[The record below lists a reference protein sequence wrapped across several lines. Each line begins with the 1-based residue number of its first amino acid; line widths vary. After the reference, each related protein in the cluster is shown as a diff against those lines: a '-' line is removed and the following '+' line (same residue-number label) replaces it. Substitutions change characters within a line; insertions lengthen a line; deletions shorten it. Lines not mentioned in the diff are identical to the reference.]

1 MKKAVPFFMAAL
13 CAAVLFS
20 GCSFQHGASSAA
32 QSPANSSSSHTGSVT
47 LIVNSAP
54 SGVTQSSS
62 QGSSKST
69 ASSEDLST
77 GKNTAGNPANYV
89 TREKTASQG
98 NIVKPE
104 STDSSEFNK
113 KFKDNPVD
121 KHYVSEINNAVSNI
135 EIVKVSDKYAGL
147 WEKEIVN
154 AYSELKNKAG
164 SSAWKQIEAD
174 QKNWENG
181 KAAAIQKI
189 SEDAKA
195 SGGSMAQAE
204 AASGAMD
211 YYRDRAAQL
220 YRRLFDYDKNY
231 SYAFST
237 K

>member
-32 QSPANSSSSHTGSVT
+32 QLPANSSSSHTGSVT

-54 SGVTQSSS
+54 SGASQSSS
-62 QGSSKST
+62 QGSSEST
-69 ASSEDLST
+69 ASSENLPNK
-77 GKNTAGNPANYV
+77 KNTAGSPTNDV
-89 TREKTASQG
+89 TREKTVSQG
-98 NIVKPE
+98 SIVKPE
-104 STDSSEFNK
+104 STDSSKFNK

-121 KHYVSEINNAVSNI
+121 RHYVSEINDAVSNI

-147 WEKEIVN
+147 WEKEI
-154 AYSELKNKAG
+154 AHACSELKNKAG

-174 QKNWENG
+174 QKGWENG
-181 KAAAIQKI
+181 KVTAIQKI

-204 AASGAMD
+204 AASGVMD

-237 K
+237 N